1 MDPTTFVIGAGTS
14 IPFGMPSG
22 FELLKKICQS
32 DCDLDQTRYPFFTH
46 AANTCLN
53 PYTKNPHDDFR
64 EKLRTSSFDSVD
76 RFIQDNEEYV
86 DYAKACISHILL
98 QAEKNAAF
106 HCTDALYQKVN
117 QNAFRRLWN
126 AMGQPGDVSRE
137 VHRHRFVTFNYDRL
151 LEHFVYTS
159 LRQGQRFS
167 REDAMNVVET
177 LDIVHV
183 YGSLGKY
190 EGETINSY
198 ADKVEGSFNA
208 STHSFRQAV
217 KSLSLLLTDRAS
229 NENSE
234 RVTQHFRDAPN
245 VVVLGFGFDYTNC
258 QYLRNC
264 YLDSLKGTSQE
275 ERAND
280 RMSHM
285 WKVCMFEKRGSP
297 VNRAR
302 NLLRVGYP
310 TYPKSIGNYDDHD
323 AAFLEHNVL

>member
-22 FELLKKICQS
+22 FDLLKKICQS
-32 DCDLDQTRYPFFTH
+32 DCDLDQTRYPFFTN
-46 AANTCLN
+46 AANTCLH
-53 PYTKNPHDDFR
+53 PYTKIPHDEFR

-86 DYAKACISHILL
+86 KYAKACISHLLL
-98 QAEKNAAF
+98 QAERNAAF

-126 AMGQPGDVSRE
+126 AMGQSGDVSKE
-137 VHRHRFVTFNYDRL
+137 IYRHRFVTFNYDRL

-159 LRQGQRFS
+159 LRQGQGFS
-167 REDAMNVVET
+167 HEDAMDVVKD

-183 YGSLGKY
+183 YGSLGEY
-190 EGETINSY
+190 EGETINHYS
-198 ADKVEGSFNA
+198 DKVQGAYNA
-208 STHSFRQAV
+208 STHSFSQSV
-217 KSLSLLLTDRAS
+217 KSLNLLLTDRAS

-245 VVVLGFGFDYTNC
+245 VVVLGFGFEYTNC

-264 YLDSLKGTSQE
+264 YLESLKGTNQE
-275 ERAND
+275 DRAND

-310 TYPKSIGNYDDHD
+310 TYPKSIGNYNDHD